1 MQGNEANRWCENNGG
16 KAGRYHEGVKVCY
29 TSADEKACPTVVKT
43 LVDLCCSLR
52 ADALVLELADH
63 AIVVAVNN
71 YDGSYAAVS
80 CDPDAN
86 LPSVSRGLQV
96 RLYSEP
102 CGEGP
107 TAYLPA
113 ATVRLAID
121 RWERQIASVF
131 GPNYAAKLTRGATGE
146 KAPGEMSQDD
156 LERIRLR
163 LSSAIGGC
171 LLLEKVDK

>member
-1 MQGNEANRWCENNGG
+1 MQGNEANQRYGNNGG
-16 KAGRYHEGVKVCY
+16 NAGQYHEGVNVCY
-29 TSADEKACPTVVKT
+29 APAGEKPCPTEVKT
-43 LVDLCCSLR
+43 IVDLCRSLR

-63 AIVVAVNN
+63 AIVVAVND

-80 CDPDAN
+80 CGPDAH
-86 LPSVSRGLQV
+86 LPSVARGLQV

-102 CGEGP
+102 CRESPG
-107 TAYLPA
+107 TFLPA
-113 ATVRLAID
+113 ATVRSVLG

-131 GPNYAAKLTRGATGE
+131 GRDYAEKLTGGATGE

-163 LSSAIGGC
+163 LSSVIGGC
-171 LLLEKVDK
+171 LHLEKVDK